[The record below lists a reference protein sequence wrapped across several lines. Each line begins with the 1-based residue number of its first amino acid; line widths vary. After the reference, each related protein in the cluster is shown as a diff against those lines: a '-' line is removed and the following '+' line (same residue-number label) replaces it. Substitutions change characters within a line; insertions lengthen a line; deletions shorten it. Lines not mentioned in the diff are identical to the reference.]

1 MKRDAQTSIL
11 QAAAR
16 YVRRQIDPVLTRL
29 AGIEEKAIGAHAAC
43 EQMKMA
49 LASLPVPKD
58 GRDGKDAQPV
68 DVDAVADL
76 VVAKMLDSGR
86 VKTLAALEA
95 AEAVAE
101 HFRAHPVRDGKDG
114 AQGPAGEPGRPGER
128 GEKGADGIGMA
139 SALIDREGRL
149 VVTMTDGSTK
159 ELGPVVGRDGERGAD
174 GLSMANVVREYD
186 AAAHEVVERWT
197 VGGAAKELRYPAGG
211 LRPGGFWNAGEKTLA
226 GQVKT
231 HDGHAWVALRDTAE
245 EPTIKAV
252 DWVLFVR
259 KGRDGRDGRNGRDL
273 GPPEPVKLGSSN
285 G

>member
-1 MKRDAQTSIL
+1 MFDPEAFGAAMGEAIRKAVEPLRVEIAALKKDKAEQAEQFRRELESLRKAEPAQGP
-11 QAAAR
+11 A
-16 YVRRQIDPVLTRL
+16 
-29 AGIEEKAIGAHAAC
+29 
-43 EQMKMA
+43 
-49 LASLPVPKD
+49 
-58 GRDGKDAQPV
+58 GRDGKDADPI
-68 DVDAVADL
+68 DIDAVADL

-114 AQGPAGEPGRPGER
+114 AQGEPGRPGER

-139 SALIDREGRL
+139 GALIDREGRL

-197 VGGAAKELRYPAGG
+197 VGGVAKELRYPAGG
-211 LRPGGFWNAGEKTLA
+211 IRPGGFWNAGEKTLA

-273 GPPEPVKLGSSN
+273 GPPEPVKLDRGN